1 MGNYKKKYFFSK
13 IIPCS
18 IGFSFKKLTIKE
30 NSSTSNF
37 VLKYY
42 YDLHFSYEIENYD
55 YYDFMDVVVNLF
67 WFLKSYQFNILRD
80 YKILSILYQ
89 RNQYKIVILFD
100 NNYFYVFNFIF
111 IFRLYRSK
119 K

>member
-1 MGNYKKKYFFSK
+1 MIFNGKLQNKIFFSK
-13 IIPCS
+13 IIPYS
-18 IGFSFKKLTIKE
+18 IGFSFRKLTIKE

-67 WFLKSYQFNILRD
+67 WLLQSYQFNILRD
-80 YKILSILYQ
+80 YKIFSILY
-89 RNQYKIVILFD
+89 
-100 NNYFYVFNFIF
+100 
-111 IFRLYRSK
+111 
-119 K
+119 